1 MLRASETL
9 STLNLDF
16 LAINLT
22 CYLLICWTWD
32 YVFKLYYLK
41 LRMMTGFQN
50 EAPSLASV
58 AITVIDEHINSQIH
72 CESAVLP
79 NQSLLASHLCW
90 RANTG
95 IRVNQIRTIHSSA
108 RMMLLYMET
117 LLGGEINLC
126 LVVTGS
132 FAACLQL
139 LQSSSL
145 LPSWY
150 AVYFRPTIDE
160 NHVR

>member
-1 MLRASETL
+1 
-9 STLNLDF
+9 
-16 LAINLT
+16 
-22 CYLLICWTWD
+22 
-32 YVFKLYYLK
+32 
-41 LRMMTGFQN
+41 MMTGFQN
-50 EAPSLASV
+50 EAPSLAPV
-58 AITVIDEHINSQIH
+58 AITVIDEHISSQIH

-95 IRVNQIRTIHSSA
+95 IRVDQIRTIHSSA

-145 LPSWY
+145 LPS
-150 AVYFRPTIDE
+150 
-160 NHVR
+160 